1 MVNKE
6 TTPRPWYKEFY
17 VWMILA
23 FPFSAIVVGLT
34 MFRISWVTFDG
45 LVVDDYYKKGLEINR
60 SFERDKSALKYG
72 LEGYLQANAQNG
84 ALRLFLKAK
93 ENYVFP
99 EQLKIS
105 FLHRTRKG
113 FDQTITLQR
122 QADVY
127 VGNIAPLIDGLWEV
141 MLEGQDWRLD
151 SAIDGHL
158 SEVKF
163 SASENFYKS
172 APKQP
177 LKPNQTF

>member
-6 TTPRPWYKEFY
+6 TAPRPWYKEPY

-23 FPFSAIVVGLT
+23 FPFSAMVVGFT
-34 MFRISWVTFDG
+34 MLRISWVTFDG

-60 SFERDKSALKYG
+60 SFERDQTALKYG
-72 LEGYLQANAQNG
+72 LEGYLQTNTNG
-84 ALRLFLKAK
+84 ALRLFLKSK
-93 ENYVFP
+93 ENYQLP
-99 EQLKIS
+99 AQLKVN

-113 FDQTITLQR
+113 FDQSVILQR

-127 VGNIAPLIDGLWEV
+127 VGNIAPLIDGLWEI

-151 SAIDGHL
+151 STVDGKI

-172 APKQP
+172 APKKP
-177 LKPNQTF
+177 LKPNQAF

>member
-1 MVNKE
+1 MINKE
-6 TTPRPWYKEFY
+6 TTPRPWYKEPY

-34 MFRISWVTFDG
+34 MFRVSWVTFDG

-60 SFERDKSALKYG
+60 TFERDKIALKYG
-72 LEGYLQANAQNG
+72 LEGYLQINPTG
-84 ALRLFLKAK
+84 GLRLFLKSN
-93 ENYVFP
+93 ETYTLP
-99 EQLKIS
+99 SQLKIS
-105 FLHRTRKG
+105 LLHRTRKG

-127 VGNIAPLIDGLWEV
+127 TGNVTPLIDGLWEI

-151 SAIDGHL
+151 SAVDGKV

-163 SASENFYKS
+163 SASDNFYKGS
-172 APKQP
+172 DRKP
-177 LKPNQTF
+177 LKPNQLF

>member
-17 VWMILA
+17 VWMILF
-23 FPFSAIVVGLT
+23 FPFSAMVVGLT
-34 MFRISWVTFDG
+34 MFRVSWVTFDG

-72 LEGYLQANAQNG
+72 LEGYLQANSQSG

-113 FDQTITLQR
+113 LDQITTLQR
-122 QADVY
+122 QANVY
-127 VGNIAPLIDGLWEV
+127 IGNIAPLIDGLWEIL
-141 MLEGQDWRLD
+141 LEGQDWRLD
-151 SAIDGHL
+151 STVDGSL
-158 SEVKF
+158 SEVRFLGADQNTPVTNKK
-163 SASENFYKS
+163 YK
-172 APKQP
+172 
-177 LKPNQTF
+177 NE